1 MEEWAEIRRLYRAER
16 MSIKAIAR
24 KLHLAR
30 NTVRK
35 RCGRRSRRGMCGRG
49 PGSIVDAVEPQIR
62 ALLKEFPEMPAT
74 VIAER
79 IGWDRSM
86 TVLKERVQLL
96 RPVYAP
102 ADPASRTTYEPG
114 EVGQCDLWFPPA
126 QIPLGH
132 GQVGRAVPPV
142 LVLTAGYSRLRAATM
157 IPTRPREDLV
167 LGQWAVIRQLGAVPR
182 LLVWDNEGGVGRY
195 GGATRS

>member
-30 NTVRK
+30 NTVR
-35 RCGRRSRRGMCGRG
+35 GAVRSVQPPRYVRAGT
-49 PGSIVDAVEPQIR
+49 GSIVDAVEPQIR
-62 ALLKEFPEMPAT
+62 GLLKEFPDMPAT

-96 RPVYAP
+96 RPVYR
-102 ADPASRTTYEPG
+102 ADRS
-114 EVGQCDLWFPPA
+114 
-126 QIPLGH
+126 
-132 GQVGRAVPPV
+132 
-142 LVLTAGYSRLRAATM
+142 
-157 IPTRPREDLV
+157 
-167 LGQWAVIRQLGAVPR
+167 
-182 LLVWDNEGGVGRY
+182 GV
-195 GGATRS
+195 ADDV